1 MSEPLIVIGNGMA
14 AAKFVEELA
23 ARALGRYAVA
33 VIGEEPRL
41 AYNRVLLSSLLADEI
56 GASDVEMKSAQW
68 WQDRGVTLLYGHGAT
83 AIDTSIR
90 RVRLAS
96 GATLPFT
103 KLVLA
108 TGSNPIRLN
117 TPGMG
122 LPGVLTFRNLGD
134 VAAIRSAAGKGK
146 RAVVIGGGLL
156 GLEAAHGL
164 AKTGAKVTLVH
175 LMDRLMERQLDKPA
189 AEMLKRDVEARGVNV
204 LLAAE
209 TARIGGR
216 RKVESVTLTDGRIIP
231 ADIVVV
237 AVGVRPNTELARAGG
252 LNVNRGIVVDDG
264 MMTSIAGIHAIG
276 ECAEHRAQC
285 YGIVEPA
292 YEQAKLLAQRFAGED
307 VRYGGS
313 VQATNLKVSGVNVFS
328 AGDFLGV
335 EGTES
340 VILSDPGFGTYKKIV
355 IRDGRLIGAVLFGD
369 TADGLWYLDLIR
381 TGTSVEHFRDD
392 ILFGRKFAE
401 RAAA

>member
-237 AVGVRPNTELARAGG
+237 AVGVRPNIELARAGG

>member
-264 MMTSIAGIHAIG
+264 MMTSIVGIHAIG

-307 VRYGGS
+307 VSYGGS

>member
-189 AEMLKRDVEARGVNV
+189 AEMLRRDVEARGVNV

-340 VILSDPGFGTYKKIV
+340 VVLSDPGFGTYKKII